1 MEFPLIE
8 LMLVNAPVFCSCLY
22 ASISCVGICM
32 LTRYGERGTSWTRFG
47 VVKDDLS
54 WLLHLCAFPSSM
66 RFITAIFHYIM

>member
-8 LMLVNAPVFCSCLY
+8 LMLVNAPVFCSFLY

-32 LTRYGERGTSWTRFG
+32 LARYGERGTSWTRFG

-54 WLLHLCAFPSSM
+54 WLLYTYV
-66 RFITAIFHYIM
+66 RFLLACDS